1 MPQSRLKICSWN
13 VNGIRAVAKKGFH
26 DWLQASQFDI
36 VCLQETKA
44 HAEQLDTSLRTIE
57 GYPFV
62 EFNSAERK
70 GYSGVA
76 NLIQED
82 SLPVKYNSGFE
93 LERFQS
99 TPIEIE
105 EIIAGKST
113 TTINY
118 SKNKLST
125 SKLEE
130 QIKNFN
136 NEGRIIESCHRLN
149 NKDYILFNI
158 YFPNGGASTERL
170 KFKLEFYEAL
180 LLYLEET
187 LKQTPNIIIT
197 GDYNTA
203 HHEIDLA
210 RPKDNT
216 NTSGFMPIERVYL
229 DRLEALGF
237 QDTFRY
243 LHPDQADAYTWW
255 SFRTAARNRNIGW
268 RIDYFYVSKTLVSHI
283 QSAEIHSNIMGSDHC
298 PISLELKL

>member
-1 MPQSRLKICSWN
+1 MSRSLKICSWN

-44 HAEQLDTSLRTIE
+44 QADQLDKSLREIE
-57 GYPFV
+57 GYPFI

-76 NLIQED
+76 NLIQAD
-82 SLPVKYNSGFE
+82 SMPLEYSKGLT
-93 LERFQS
+93 LERFASCPQ
-99 TPIEIE
+99 EIT
-105 EIIAGKST
+105 EIIPGKSQT
-113 TTINY
+113 DIKY
-118 SKNKLST
+118 ANKVIS
-125 SKLEE
+125 SDKLKE
-130 QIKNFN
+130 QVTNFN
-136 NEGRIIESCHRLN
+136 NEGRVLESRHRLN
-149 NKDYILFNI
+149 GIDYILFNI

-180 LLYLEET
+180 LLYLETT
-187 LKQTPNIIIT
+187 LKENPNIIIT

-203 HHEIDLA
+203 HHAIDLA
-210 RPKDNT
+210 RPNENT

-243 LHPDQADAYTWW
+243 LHPEQNDAYTWW
-255 SFRTAARNRNIGW
+255 SFRTAARERNVGW
-268 RIDYFYVSKTLVSHI
+268 RIDYFYISKNLLPHLK
-283 QSAEIHSNIMGSDHC
+283 SAEIHSDITGSDHC
-298 PISLELKL
+298 PISIILEV